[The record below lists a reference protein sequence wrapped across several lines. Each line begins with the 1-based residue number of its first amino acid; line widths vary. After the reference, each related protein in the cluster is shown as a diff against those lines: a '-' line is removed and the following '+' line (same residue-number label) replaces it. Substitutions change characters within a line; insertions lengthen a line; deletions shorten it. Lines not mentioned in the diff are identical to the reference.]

1 MADMRRK
8 SFIKKVRFIAY
19 LKYYMSAQ
27 SGDECEGTI
36 KFM

>member
-8 SFIKKVRFIAY
+8 SFIKKVKFIAY
-19 LKYYMSAQ
+19 LKDYMSAQ
-27 SGDECEGTI
+27 SRDECDGII